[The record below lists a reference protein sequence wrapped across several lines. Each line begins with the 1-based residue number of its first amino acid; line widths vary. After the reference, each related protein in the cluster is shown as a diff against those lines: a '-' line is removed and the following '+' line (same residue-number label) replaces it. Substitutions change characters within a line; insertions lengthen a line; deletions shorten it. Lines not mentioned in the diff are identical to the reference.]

1 MALMYGP
8 GTPYVTP
15 DQLQQRSTGVS
26 WNSIPS
32 VSSTKAQQYAAQQVL
47 CQDATAMADGRC
59 NQLLR
64 ATIQT
69 EQLFGPDYRVNQLP
83 NGNTRLNLSQWPILQ
98 VTGIQ
103 VANASSFPWQFTSV
117 VNGAWAVERPPLLVY
132 NSSSAAD
139 SGTGGQSVQLG
150 PGYVNWLNNRGG
162 WVIETTYVAGWP
174 HAGITSAATAGDIT
188 LQIDDCTGWAPA
200 TPGAQG
206 CTGVIYDTLGNQEP
220 VTCLAASTTQGPG
233 TLSLATGLSYNHSD
247 GVTVSALPGQVLW
260 ATVLYAASLA
270 LTRGATAT
278 KIQDIAGTGSG
289 STSGSLDLAK
299 QADALLSPFRRVI

>member
-26 WNSIPS
+26 WASIPS
-32 VSSTKAQQYAAQQVL
+32 VSATPGQRYAAQQVL
-47 CQDATAMADGRC
+47 CQDATAMVDGRC

-69 EQLFGPDYRVNQLP
+69 EQLFGPDFRVNQLP
-83 NGNTRLNLSQWPILQ
+83 NGNTRLTLSQWPILQ
-98 VTGIQ
+98 VTGIR

-132 NSSSAAD
+132 NSSAAAD

-162 WVIETTYVAGWP
+162 WVIETTYAAGWP
-174 HAGITSAATAGDIT
+174 HAGITGDADAGDIT
-188 LQIDDCTGWAPA
+188 LDVDDCTGWAPA
-200 TPGAQG
+200 TAGAQG
-206 CTGVIYDTLGNQEP
+206 CTGVIYDTGGNQEP
-220 VTCLAASTTQGPG
+220 VTCLAASAVQGPG
-233 TLSLATGLSYNHSD
+233 TLSLASGLLSD
-247 GVTVSALPGQVLW
+247 HAAGVTVSALPGQAQW

-278 KIQDIAGTGSG
+278 KIQDIAGTGGASASG
-289 STSGSLDLAK
+289 SADLAK
-299 QADALLSPFRRVI
+299 QADTLLTPFRRVI